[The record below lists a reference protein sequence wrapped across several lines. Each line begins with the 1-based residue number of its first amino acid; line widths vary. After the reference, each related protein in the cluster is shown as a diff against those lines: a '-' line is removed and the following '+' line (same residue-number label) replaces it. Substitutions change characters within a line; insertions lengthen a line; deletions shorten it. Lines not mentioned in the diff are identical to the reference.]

1 MLHYINSQFNIN
13 MVWETC
19 NIVLSNPS
27 DGVFHTNSIVTG
39 SVVLEVKPDRKI
51 GRKSFIY

>member
-1 MLHYINSQFNIN
+1 

-19 NIVLSNPS
+19 NIVLNNPP